1 MEGRR
6 IITFIE
12 FDWDKF
18 DTSSSKTED
27 SKEDY
32 GFSFSDIES
41 GDENYD
47 GSEMYNRIL
56 KEKQL
61 QNSYSSTTTRKYLYF
76 LTNLNLIFN

>member
-1 MEGRR
+1 MESKSK
-6 IITFIE
+6 IQFLD

-27 SKEDY
+27 SKEDL

-41 GDENYD
+41 DDNYD
-47 GSEMYNRIL
+47 GSDMYNRIM

-61 QNSYSSTTTRKYLYF
+61 QNSYSSTTTRKPDLRLYF
-76 LTNLNLIFN
+76 TLNFA

>member
-1 MEGRR
+1 MESKSK
-6 IITFIE
+6 IQFLD

-27 SKEDY
+27 SKEDL

-41 GDENYD
+41 DDNYD
-47 GSEMYNRIL
+47 GSDMYNRIM

-61 QNSYSSTTTRKYLYF
+61 QNSYSSTTTRKPDLRLYF
-76 LTNLNLIFN
+76 TLNFT